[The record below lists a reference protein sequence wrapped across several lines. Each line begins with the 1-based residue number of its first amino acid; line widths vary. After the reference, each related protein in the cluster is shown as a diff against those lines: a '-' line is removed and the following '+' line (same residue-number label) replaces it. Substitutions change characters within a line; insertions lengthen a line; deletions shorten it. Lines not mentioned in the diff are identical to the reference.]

1 MRVVPAK
8 AKYLDKV
15 GMSSYEFVE
24 LVGRTCYK
32 STDAISEGSAVKFVQ
47 KLKQSGHWAML
58 EHGQIYLGLECDVL
72 GTFIAELSENDFSVI
87 DEVYESDD
95 KIVRTRIPLLKFFNI
110 TFPDE
115 SVISDEEVKKELLS
129 GSFRSFL
136 SLYDAYYSDPE
147 YYLATGYILYF
158 LSESYPELFDKP
170 EGIDI
175 SENELNYDRFELI
188 EPDCIEDWIKET
200 YSEFTKSQDLDINSI
215 LRKHIT
221 HTVLFTCDRG
231 VSHEFV
237 RMRLCSFAQESTRY
251 CNYSKDKFGNEITVI
266 KPCFWNEDSEEYAI
280 WKEACEESEKNYFK
294 LIDKGAKAQ
303 EARSVLPNSL
313 KTELIITTN
322 EDEWQHIVNLRY
334 HGITGAPHPQMVESM
349 TCIYDTLVEKSNGR
363 IK

>member
-1 MRVVPAK
+1 MRIVPAE
-8 AKYLDKV
+8 AKYLDKS
-15 GMSSYEFVE
+15 GMGVYEFVE
-24 LVGRTCYK
+24 LAGRTCYK
-32 STDAISEGSAVKFVQ
+32 STDLISEGSAIKFAQ
-47 KLKQSGHWAML
+47 RLKQSGHWAML
-58 EHGQIYLGLECDVL
+58 EHGQIYIGLTYDML
-72 GTFIAELSENDFSVI
+72 DSFIVELLNNDFTLIDGELNENDDV
-87 DEVYESDD
+87 VN
-95 KIVRTRIPLLKFFNI
+95 RTSIPALKFFNI
-110 TFPDE
+110 TWM
-115 SVISDEEVKKELLS
+115 EEFLAEQVSKQLFS

-136 SLYDAYYSDPE
+136 SLYAIYNSDPKF
-147 YYLATGYILYF
+147 YTAIGNILYF
-158 LSESYPELFDKP
+158 LAESYPDLFDKP
-170 EGIDI
+170 KGFEID
-175 SENELNYDRFELI
+175 EEYNNFELI
-188 EPDCIEDWIKET
+188 DPDCIEQWIIDEYGDLAEKEG
-200 YSEFTKSQDLDINSI
+200 LDINSI

-266 KPCFWNEDSEEYAI
+266 KPCFWDENSEEYAI
-280 WKEACEESEKNYFK
+280 WKESCEESEKNYFK

-334 HGITGAPHPQMVESM
+334 HGTTGAPHPQMVESM

>member
-1 MRVVPAK
+1 MRIIPAA
-8 AKYLDKV
+8 AKYLDKS
-15 GMSSYEFVE
+15 GMSAFEFVE
-24 LVGRTCYK
+24 LAGRTCYK

-47 KLKQSGHWAML
+47 KLKGSGHWAML
-58 EHGQIYLGLECDVL
+58 EHGQVYIGMDVYML
-72 GTFIAELSENDFSVI
+72 DSFIAELSQNDFIVV
-87 DEVYESDD
+87 DEDGDTGEEI
-95 KIVRTRIPLLKFFNI
+95 KRTSIPALKFFNI
-110 TFPDE
+110 TCM
-115 SVISDEEVKKELLS
+115 EEFLAEQVSKQLLS

-136 SLYDAYYSDPE
+136 SLYAVYNSDPS
-147 YYLATGYILYF
+147 YYTAIGNVLYF
-158 LSESYPELFDKP
+158 LAESYPDLFEKP
-170 EGIDI
+170 QILEID
-175 SENELNYDRFELI
+175 EAYDTFELI
-188 EPDCIEDWIKET
+188 ESDCIEQWINDEYGKLAKQE
-200 YSEFTKSQDLDINSI
+200 KLDINKI
-215 LRKHIT
+215 NKKNIN

-266 KPCFWNEDSEEYAI
+266 KPCFWSEDSEEYAI

-294 LIDKGAKAQ
+294 LIELGAKAQ

-334 HGITGAPHPQMVESM
+334 HGTTGAPHPQMVESM